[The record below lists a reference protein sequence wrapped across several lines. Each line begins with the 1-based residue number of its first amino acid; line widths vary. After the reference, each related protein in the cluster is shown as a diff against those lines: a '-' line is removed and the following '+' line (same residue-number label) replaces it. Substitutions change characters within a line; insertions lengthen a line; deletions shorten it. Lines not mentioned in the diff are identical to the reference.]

1 MLKRDSFPFDFIF
14 DSGDNAKVFRK
25 KSGSPYSSFFSSPFH
40 AYAQESKLFFVSFSY
55 IHILDYILTNTNRV
69 FESDNNFIIFRIAS
83 RKCLTVCVS

>member
-25 KSGSPYSSFFSSPFH
+25 KSGSPYSSFFLRPSMLMHRKVNCS
-40 AYAQESKLFFVSFSY
+40 LFVFSY
-55 IHILDYILTNTNRV
+55 TYILDYILTNTNRV